1 MQQKFNKLK
10 NILIFFLVSTNY
22 IINGAVNVNLA
33 VQNTN
38 FYNGPVNMGIG
49 VVSFE

>member
-1 MQQKFNKLK
+1 MHLYC
-10 NILIFFLVSTNY
+10 ILILL
-22 IINGAVNVNLA
+22 IINNSKINGSVNVNLV

-49 VVSFE
+49 VVSFK